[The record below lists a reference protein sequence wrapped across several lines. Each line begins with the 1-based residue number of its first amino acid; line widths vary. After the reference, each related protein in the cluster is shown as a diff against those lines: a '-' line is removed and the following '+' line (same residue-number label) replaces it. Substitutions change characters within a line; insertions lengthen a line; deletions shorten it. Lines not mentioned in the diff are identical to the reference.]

1 MRVPVILH
9 TISSLDRNVAE
20 KAALPILKGLSL
32 CLHGPRSLRNE
43 IVNIPDFWSTVRG
56 LHSIQEA
63 AANVFELL
71 TGIVEDSPSGVTADN
86 YEAVIL
92 LSNDFATAGSMGAV
106 IEQKRD
112 RSVRRPK
119 ASKPADTK

>member
-1 MRVPVILH
+1 M
-9 TISSLDRNVAE
+9 AE

-32 CLHGPRSLRNE
+32 CLHGPRSLRVE
-43 IVNIPDFWSTVRG
+43 IVNIPDFWSTIRG

-63 AANVFELL
+63 ATEVFQLL
-71 TGIVEDSPSGVTADN
+71 ISIVEDSPPTISASN

-92 LSNDFATAGSMGAV
+92 LSNDFATAGSAGAV

-112 RSVRRPK
+112 KNIRRSK
-119 ASKPADTK
+119 ISKTLDAR